1 MRASGLVA
9 FRRAGPGQRRPA
21 PAASAAPRAPDK
33 FTEGAGWYSLYG
45 LSVVSDVP
53 LPPLHPLEGE
63 AAPADCVFRS
73 MPITADQPLLDGR
86 LVAGLP
92 CAGACHEGRLAA
104 RVHRGPSGTWFWH
117 DGVGTCHVHPGARQ
131 VDIYAM
137 PGLDPRTLALV
148 LIGPVAALVL
158 HQLGQPSLHASA
170 VQLGGRAVVFLGPPG
185 QGKSTLAASL
195 LRRGAILLTDDILP
209 LRARD
214 DGVFAVPSVPM
225 MKLAEDAPAPAL
237 NVAEPLPRV
246 SANHRKRLLTLAGAY
261 AFAPSPIRVD
271 TVYVL
276 ERYDPVASG
285 RTDVGTRPL
294 SGREGLGALLTH
306 TSNRA
311 VLEPAENAILLPLYA
326 RLLAQ
331 ARIGVLSYPHGF
343 EHQDAVYRRILAELE
358 TTST

>member
-21 PAASAAPRAPDK
+21 PAARAAPPPPASLSEAAR
-33 FTEGAGWYSLYG
+33 WYRLYG
-45 LSVVSDVP
+45 LRVASDVP
-53 LPPLHPLEGE
+53 LPPLRPLDGGR
-63 AAPADCVFRS
+63 APADCRFRL
-73 MPITADQPLLDGR
+73 MPPNADQPPPDGR
-86 LVAGLP
+86 LVAGLA
-92 CAGACHEGRLAA
+92 CDGACHGGRLAA
-104 RVHRGPSGTWFWH
+104 RVHRGRGGTWFWH

-131 VDIYAM
+131 VDIHAL

-170 VQLGGRAVVFLGPPG
+170 VQLRGRAVVFLGPPG

-195 LRRGAILLTDDILP
+195 LRRGATLLTDDILP

-214 DGVFAVPSVPM
+214 DAVFAVPSVPL
-225 MKLAEDAPAPAL
+225 MKLADDAPAPAL
-237 NVAEPLPRV
+237 DVAQPLPPV
-246 SANHRKRLLTLAGAY
+246 SANHPKRLLTLAGSY
-261 AFAPSPIRVD
+261 AFAPGPARVD

-276 ERYDPVASG
+276 ERYDPLASG

-294 SGREGLGALLTH
+294 SGREALGALLTH

-326 RLLAQ
+326 RLLAR
-331 ARIGVLSYPHGF
+331 ARLRVLSYPHGF
-343 EHQDAVYRRILAELE
+343 EHQDAVYRHILADLE
-358 TTST
+358 TTAP